1 MSNHQ
6 IVFIVWAAFCFGRLM
21 FSHFF
26 GKELRVTF
34 MIFVTSAISI
44 VLLSCNP
51 VYFITFQFL
60 AFVTSYGL
68 FRSYR
73 NNFEEIKDMVSK
85 NENFKNH
92 SEEITKESLDRA
104 MSDVCFHFMFALAM
118 GWFL

>member
-1 MSNHQ
+1 
-6 IVFIVWAAFCFGRLM
+6 M